1 MECGRRSCQLALKAV
16 LPTIATL
23 MTMPVGRGAQRMK
36 QHGVGTPRTW
46 GQVMTRTMVVVA
58 LLQLQQLELTTKMM
72 VPSSSLLLLLLLL
85 TLVLMPEMITMHIA
99 PVRI

>member
-1 MECGRRSCQLALKAV
+1 
-16 LPTIATL
+16 
-23 MTMPVGRGAQRMK
+23 
-36 QHGVGTPRTW
+36 
-46 GQVMTRTMVVVA
+46 MVVVA

-85 TLVLMPEMITMHIA
+85 TLLLMPEMIAMHIA